1 MAVKGKVI
9 YVGPDN
15 GRGVRVGVRSPDGLT
30 WWWTQK
36 GKALRKGEIVVV
48 PQGAKPEP
56 GRGTA
61 TKPREL
67 DLEVRRMVRAV
78 ALKAAS
84 LVLSGKGPNPEEVIS
99 LAEKFVLWLSK

>member
-15 GRGVRVGVRSPDGLT
+15 GRGVRVGARSPDGLT

-36 GKALRKGEIVVV
+36 GKAPRKGEIVVV

-56 GRGTA
+56 GRRLPEEPA
-61 TKPREL
+61 REN
-67 DLEVRRMVRAV
+67 EIARAV
-78 ALKAAS
+78 ALKAAAT
-84 LVLSGKGPNPEEVIS
+84 VYAGAKAKPEEI
-99 LAEKFVLWLSK
+99 LALAGTFERWFRRS